1 MSLVLAGL
9 DVAGDADAWRAAGFT
24 VDDNSAIR
32 AGHLRIQTGV
42 GAKGIAA
49 WTLADAPV
57 VDPDEH
63 ANGTTL
69 LDHLV
74 VFTDDVERTT
84 AAYAA
89 LGLDRARHTRELG
102 NGTAQVF
109 FRAGEVI
116 IELVGPIAD
125 VTGERFSGTALT
137 VRVHLDMCVRG
148 SVSTSVRSSMRCN
161 PVDALQLCTTA
172 MIGLT
177 VPDAFMSE

>member
-24 VDDNSAIR
+24 VDDDGAIR
-32 AGHLRIQTGV
+32 TGHLRMQIGV
-42 GAKGIAA
+42 GAKGIAG
-49 WTLADAPV
+49 WTLADASV
-57 VDPDEH
+57 VDPAEH

-89 LGLDRARHTRELG
+89 LGLEARRTRELG
-102 NGTAQVF
+102 DGTAQVF

-125 VTGERFSGTALT
+125 VAGERFWGLAFT
-137 VRVHLDMCVRG
+137 VRDLDMCG
-148 SVSTSVRSSMRCN
+148 SFFGAHLGAIK
-161 PVDALQLCTTA
+161 DAVQPGRRIATLHHRDL
-172 MIGLT
+172 GLT
-177 VPDAFMSE
+177 VPVAFMSE